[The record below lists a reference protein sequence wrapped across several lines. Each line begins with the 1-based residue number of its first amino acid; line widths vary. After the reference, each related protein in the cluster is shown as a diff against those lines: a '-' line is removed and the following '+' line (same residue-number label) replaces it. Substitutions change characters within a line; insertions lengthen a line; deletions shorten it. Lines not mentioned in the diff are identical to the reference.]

1 MIIRNATIVNEGER
15 FTGSLVVK
23 DGLIADI
30 LRDTKLPTDD
40 EVIDATGLYLLPGVI
55 DDHVH
60 MREPGLT
67 QKADMDTETRA
78 AAAGGVTSV
87 MDMPNVK
94 PQTTSLELL
103 EERYR
108 LGAQKCHVNFGF
120 YLGATSDNL
129 EDIKQVDV
137 TRVPGV
143 KLFMG
148 SSTGNMLVDDEKALR
163 DIFASCP
170 TLLMTH
176 CEDTD
181 RINRRMKEA
190 QAQYGDDPQVVHHPD
205 IRDRVA
211 CLQSTSLAVRLAR
224 ETGARL
230 HVAHLTTSDELELFS
245 PNDPKITAE
254 ACVAHLL
261 WSREDY
267 SRLGALIKC
276 NPAIKEASDREALRH
291 ALNDGRIRVIG
302 TDHAPHQLSEKQG
315 GCKRAMSGMPM
326 VQFSLPSMLGLVDEG
341 VISLERMVELM
352 CHNPASLLHINRR
365 GYLRKGYHADLVLV
379 RPNAPW
385 QVTEECILSKCG
397 WSPRLGDTLN
407 WQVER
412 TWVNGQLVWDG
423 QQVNTG
429 VLGQPVQ
436 IDA

>member
-30 LRDTKLPTDD
+30 LRDTELPADD

-276 NPAIKEASDREALRH
+276 NPAIKEASDRDALRH

-352 CHNPASLLHINRR
+352 CHNPASLLRINCR

-423 QQVNTG
+423 QQVDTG

>member
-30 LRDTKLPTDD
+30 LRDTELPTDD

-205 IRDRVA
+205 IRDRVT

-276 NPAIKEASDREALRH
+276 NPAIKETSDRDALRH

-315 GCKRAMSGMPM
+315 GCKRAVCLWCSSVCPPCWDWWTRASSASSAWWNSCATIRLHSCASTAAATCARAIMP
-326 VQFSLPSMLGLVDEG
+326 
-341 VISLERMVELM
+341 
-352 CHNPASLLHINRR
+352 
-365 GYLRKGYHADLVLV
+365 
-379 RPNAPW
+379 
-385 QVTEECILSKCG
+385 
-397 WSPRLGDTLN
+397 
-407 WQVER
+407 
-412 TWVNGQLVWDG
+412 TWYWFVPMPHGR
-423 QQVNTG
+423 
-429 VLGQPVQ
+429 
-436 IDA
+436 

>member
-30 LRDTKLPTDD
+30 LRDTELPTDD

-211 CLQSTSLAVRLAR
+211 CLQSTSLAARLAR
-224 ETGARL
+224 DTGARL

-276 NPAIKEASDREALRH
+276 NPAIKEASDRDALRH

-352 CHNPASLLHINRR
+352 CHNPASLLRINRR
-365 GYLRKGYHADLVLV
+365 GYLHKGYHADLVLV

-423 QQVNTG
+423 QQVDTG

>member
-30 LRDTKLPTDD
+30 LRDTELPTDD

-163 DIFASCP
+163 DIFVSCP

-211 CLQSTSLAVRLAR
+211 CLQSTSLAVRLAH

-276 NPAIKEASDREALRH
+276 NPAIKEASDRDALRH

-326 VQFSLPSMLGLVDEG
+326 AQFSLPSMLGLVDEG
-341 VISLERMVELM
+341 VTSLERMVELM
-352 CHNPASLLHINRR
+352 CHNPASLLRINHR

-423 QQVNTG
+423 QQVDTG

>member
-23 DGLIADI
+23 DGLIANI
-30 LRDTKLPTDD
+30 LRDTELPTDD

-276 NPAIKEASDREALRH
+276 NPAIKEASDRDALRH

-326 VQFSLPSMLGLVDEG
+326 V
-341 VISLERMVELM
+341 
-352 CHNPASLLHINRR
+352 
-365 GYLRKGYHADLVLV
+365 
-379 RPNAPW
+379 
-385 QVTEECILSKCG
+385 
-397 WSPRLGDTLN
+397 PRC
-407 WQVER
+407 
-412 TWVNGQLVWDG
+412 
-423 QQVNTG
+423 
-429 VLGQPVQ
+429 
-436 IDA
+436 

>member
-23 DGLIADI
+23 DGLIAEI
-30 LRDTKLPTDD
+30 LRDTELPADD

-129 EDIKQVDV
+129 EDIKHVDV

-224 ETGARL
+224 ETGVRL

-276 NPAIKEASDREALRH
+276 NPAIKEASDRDALRH

-352 CHNPASLLHINRR
+352 CHNPASLLRINRR
-365 GYLRKGYHADLVLV
+365 GHLRKGYHADLVLV

-423 QQVNTG
+423 QQVDTG

>member
-30 LRDTKLPTDD
+30 LRGQELPTDD
-40 EVIDATGLYLLPGVI
+40 EVTDATGLYLLPGVI

-129 EDIKQVDV
+129 EDIKHVD
-137 TRVPGV
+137 TSRVPGV

-176 CEDTD
+176 CEDTC

-211 CLQSTSLAVRLAR
+211 CMQSTSLAVKLAR

-230 HVAHLTTSDELELFS
+230 HVAHLTTSDELALFS
-245 PNDPKITAE
+245 PDDPKITAE

-276 NPAIKEASDREALRH
+276 NPAIKETSDREALRH

-302 TDHAPHQLSEKQG
+302 TDHAPHLLSEKQG

-341 VISLERMVELM
+341 VISLELMVELM

-385 QVTEECILSKCG
+385 QVTKDCILSKCG
-397 WSPRLGDTLN
+397 WSPRLGDVLN

-423 QQVNTG
+423 RQVDTG
-429 VLGQPVQ
+429 VLGQPVE

>member
-30 LRDTKLPTDD
+30 LRDTELPTDD

-181 RINRRMKEA
+181 RINQRMSEA
-190 QAQYGDDPQVVHHPD
+190 QALYGEDPDVVHHPD
-205 IRDRVA
+205 IRDRTA
-211 CLQSTSLAVRLAR
+211 CMQSSSLAVKLAR

-276 NPAIKEASDREALRH
+276 NPAIKEASDRDALRH

-352 CHNPASLLHINRR
+352 CHNPASLLRINRR
-365 GYLRKGYHADLVLV
+365 GYLRSGYHADLVLV

-385 QVTEECILSKCG
+385 QVIEECILSKCG

-423 QQVNTG
+423 QQVDTG

>member
-30 LRDTKLPTDD
+30 LRDTGLPTDD

-211 CLQSTSLAVRLAR
+211 CMQSTSLAVRLAR
-224 ETGARL
+224 DTGARL

-276 NPAIKEASDREALRH
+276 NPAIKEASDRDALRH

-352 CHNPASLLHINRR
+352 CHNPDSLLRINRR

>member
-30 LRDTKLPTDD
+30 LRDTELPTDD

-181 RINRRMKEA
+181 RINRRMKVA
-190 QAQYGDDPQVVHHPD
+190 QAQ
-205 IRDRVA
+205 
-211 CLQSTSLAVRLAR
+211 
-224 ETGARL
+224 
-230 HVAHLTTSDELELFS
+230 
-245 PNDPKITAE
+245 
-254 ACVAHLL
+254 
-261 WSREDY
+261 
-267 SRLGALIKC
+267 
-276 NPAIKEASDREALRH
+276 
-291 ALNDGRIRVIG
+291 
-302 TDHAPHQLSEKQG
+302 
-315 GCKRAMSGMPM
+315 
-326 VQFSLPSMLGLVDEG
+326 
-341 VISLERMVELM
+341 
-352 CHNPASLLHINRR
+352 
-365 GYLRKGYHADLVLV
+365 
-379 RPNAPW
+379 
-385 QVTEECILSKCG
+385 
-397 WSPRLGDTLN
+397 
-407 WQVER
+407 
-412 TWVNGQLVWDG
+412 
-423 QQVNTG
+423 
-429 VLGQPVQ
+429 
-436 IDA
+436 

>member
-30 LRDTKLPTDD
+30 LRDTELPTDD

-205 IRDRVA
+205 IRDRVT

-276 NPAIKEASDREALRH
+276 NPAIKETSDRDALRH

-352 CHNPASLLHINRR
+352 CHNPASLLRINRR
-365 GYLRKGYHADLVLV
+365 GYLSKGYHADLVLV

-423 QQVNTG
+423 QQVDTG